1 MRAQADMP
9 RRRRRTS
16 GRGRVL
22 IVVAAVVLFVL
33 FTSLRGVAGFYT
45 DYLWFDNLGLR
56 QVWSGILGAKIALG
70 VIFTAV
76 FFILCFVN
84 LTIADRT
91 APAFRPPG
99 PEDEM
104 LSRYHDLIDRRAWV
118 VRGGVSLLFGLI
130 AGVGVSAEWNQWIL
144 FTHSKP
150 FGIDDATF
158 HTDVGFYIFRLPF
171 YQSVVQWLFASLI
184 IILLITVV
192 ADYLNGGIRLQTPM
206 QRVTPQVKAHIS
218 VLLALLSLVKAADY
232 WFQRYALTFSTRG
245 FVEGATYTDVKAQ
258 LPALNLLMFISV
270 AAAILFILN
279 IFRRGWVFPI
289 IAVGLWGFISI
300 VVGTIYPAIIQRFVV
315 QPNEYAREQPYIK
328 RNIDATRTAFGLDK
342 IDVQPYDYNTDL
354 TPAQA
359 DSTVSTNKETLDN
372 ARIWDPDPLTQVL
385 SSTEEFQPFYAFSD
399 VDVDRYDV
407 NGTKVP
413 TLTGVR
419 ELDSTQLPSNTWTT
433 RHLVYTHGF
442 GVDSARGNSHSGD
455 GPDYLLSDLPTT
467 SAPGAPEIK
476 QPDVYF
482 GEGLTGYSVVKSKVA
497 EQEANGE
504 TSAKTTQY
512 SGDGGVRVQGLT
524 RRLAFALRFGD
535 FNLIYSGQVT
545 SNSRILYLR
554 DVKERVQTA
563 APFLQWDA
571 DPYAVVLNGRITWM
585 LDGYTTTDRYP
596 YSQSINPEVPPGSGL
611 SGSLNYVRNSVKA
624 TVDAYD
630 GTIHFYVVDPKDPI
644 IRTYRKA
651 FPDLF
656 QDVSAM
662 PSGLRDHWRYPVDL
676 FDTQTEQYT
685 QYHMTDSQQFFQK
698 AALWDVAPSPGVANT
713 TTAATVAVANGN
725 NGGRNSTLASS
736 GNPIDPLYLM
746 MQRPDAS
753 GQEFVLERPFVP
765 RAKANQLSSFL
776 IAGNDAANYGKL
788 TLYQVPDQRVAPSP
802 VRASSLIEADPRI
815 SKTFS
820 LLDQRGSQVVRGA
833 AQLIP
838 VGNTIFYVRPIYVEG
853 SVQKPLPR
861 WNYVAVTYG
870 ERAVL
875 DTSVASA
882 VKNLIAGTI
891 PSAEQDA
898 LNGNVSTPETPTTTP
913 TTPTTAPGSTPI
925 TAPPNATVA
934 QLLSAANDLFNQA
947 NAALANQDL
956 ATFDKDYKQAVALIA
971 RANQLSAGSTTTTP
985 TTSPASTSTTRGS
998 PAATS
1003 TTAAR
1008 I

>member
-1 MRAQADMP
+1 MVLLLSARGLARLYTDSLWFHEVGFSHTWRALIEAKAFPALIFSVIFFVLLFVD
-9 RRRRRTS
+9 
-16 GRGRVL
+16 L
-22 IVVAAVVLFVL
+22 IV
-33 FTSLRGVAGFYT
+33 
-45 DYLWFDNLGLR
+45 
-56 QVWSGILGAKIALG
+56 
-70 VIFTAV
+70 
-76 FFILCFVN
+76 
-84 LTIADRT
+84 ADRL
-91 APAFRPPG
+91 APLARSAG
-99 PEDEM
+99 PEDEIVE
-104 LSRYHDLIDRRAWV
+104 RYRTTVEPYAGRIRFAV
-118 VRGGVSLLFGLI
+118 AAFFAIVMASGVAS
-130 AGVGVSAEWNQWIL
+130 EWKDWIL
-144 FTHSKP
+144 FSHSSK
-150 FGIDDATF
+150 FGVKDPQF
-158 HTDVGFYIFRLPF
+158 HRDIGFYVFKLPF
-171 YQSVVQWLFASLI
+171 LEFIAGWTFAALLVILI
-184 IILLITVV
+184 VTAVFH
-192 ADYLNGGIRLQTPM
+192 YLNGGIRLQTPF
-206 QRVTPQVKAHIS
+206 QRVTPQVKVHIS
-218 VLLALLSLVKAADY
+218 VILALM
-232 WFQRYALTFSTRG
+232 ALTKTVQYYLSRFGLTLSHRG
-245 FVEGATYTDVKAQ
+245 VVDGATYTDVKAQ

-315 QPNEYAREQPYIK
+315 QPNEFAREQTYIK
-328 RNIDATRTAFGLDK
+328 RNITATRDAFGLDK
-342 IDVQPYDYNTDL
+342 IDVKQFDYNSTDL
-354 TPAQA
+354 TAA
-359 DSTVSTNKETLDN
+359 DVTANKETLDN
-372 ARIWDPDPLTQVL
+372 ARIWDPEPLTQVL

-407 NGTKVP
+407 NGKRVP

-419 ELDSTQLPSNTWTT
+419 ELDATQLPSNTWTT

-442 GVDSARGNSHSGD
+442 GVDSARANSQNPQQTDS
-455 GPDYLLSDLPTT
+455 PDYLLSDVPTKA
-467 SAPGAPEIK
+467 APGAPDVK
-476 QPDVYF
+476 QADVYF

-504 TSAKTTQY
+504 DNVKTTQY

-535 FNLIYSGQVT
+535 FNLVYSGQVT

-571 DPYAVVLNGRITWM
+571 DPYAIVLNGRITWM

-596 YSQSINPEVPPGSGL
+596 YSQSINPDVPDRSGL
-611 SGSLNYVRNSVKA
+611 TSSINYIRNSVKA

-656 QDVSAM
+656 DDISTM
-662 PSGLRDHWRYPVDL
+662 PAGLQDHWRYPVDL

-698 AALWDVAPSPGVANT
+698 AALWDIAPSPGGANT
-713 TTAATVAVANGN
+713 TTATATTPVPNGN

-736 GNPIDPLYLM
+736 GIPIDPLYLM
-746 MQRPDAS
+746 MQRPGTT

-776 IAGNDAANYGKL
+776 IAGNDGGPGGNYGKL
-788 TLYQVPDQRVAPSP
+788 TLYQVPDQSVAPSP
-802 VRASSLIEADPRI
+802 VRASSLIEADTRI

-820 LLDQRGSQVVRGA
+820 LLDQRGSAVVRGA

-861 WNYVAVTYG
+861 WNFVAVTYG
-870 ERAVL
+870 EHAVL

-898 LNGNVSTPETPTTTP
+898 LNGNVTSPETPTSTPTTTP
-913 TTPTTAPGSTPI
+913 STTPGSTPI
-925 TAPPNATVA
+925 TTPPNATVT
-934 QLLSAANDLFNQA
+934 QLLSQANDLFNQA

-956 ATFDKDYKQAVALIA
+956 ATFDKYYKQAVALVA
-971 RANQLSAGSTTTTP
+971 EANRLSAGSTTPTTA
-985 TTSPASTSTTRGS
+985 TTSPPSTSTTRGS
-998 PAATS
+998 PPATS

>member
-1 MRAQADMP
+1 VRVP
-9 RRRRRTS
+9 RIQKSRRS
-16 GRGRVL
+16 FGIRGWL
-22 IVVAAVVLFVL
+22 IAIAAIIVVLLLSA
-33 FTSLRGVAGFYT
+33 RGLARLYT
-45 DYLWFDNLGLR
+45 DSLWFDEVGFSHTWRAL
-56 QVWSGILGAKIALG
+56 IEAKVFPALIFS
-70 VIFTAV
+70 VIFFV
-76 FFILCFVN
+76 FLFVD
-84 LTIADRT
+84 LIVADRL
-91 APAFRPPG
+91 APLARSAG
-99 PEDEM
+99 PEDEIVE
-104 LSRYHDLIDRRAWV
+104 RYRTTVEPYAGRIRFAV
-118 VRGGVSLLFGLI
+118 AAFFAIVMASGVAS
-130 AGVGVSAEWNQWIL
+130 EWRDWIL
-144 FTHSKP
+144 FSHSTK
-150 FGIDDATF
+150 FGIKDPQF
-158 HTDVGFYIFRLPF
+158 HRDIGFYVFKLPF
-171 YQSVVQWLFASLI
+171 LEFIAGWTFAALLVILI
-184 IILLITVV
+184 VTAVFH
-192 ADYLNGGIRLQTPM
+192 YLNGGIRLQTPF
-206 QRVTPQVKAHIS
+206 QRVTPQVKVHIS
-218 VLLALLSLVKAADY
+218 VILALM
-232 WFQRYALTFSTRG
+232 ALTKTVQYYLSRFGLTLSHRG
-245 FVEGATYTDVKAQ
+245 VVDGATYTDVKAQ

-315 QPNEYAREQPYIK
+315 QPNEYAREQTYIK
-328 RNIDATRTAFGLDK
+328 RNIDATSTAFGLDK
-342 IDVQPYDYNTDL
+342 ITVKPFAYNTDL
-354 TPAQA
+354 TAAQA
-359 DSTVSTNKETLDN
+359 TADTQTLDN
-372 ARIWDPDPLTQVL
+372 ARLWDPDPLTQVL
-385 SSTEEFQPFYAFSD
+385 QSTEEFQPFYAFSD

-407 NGTKVP
+407 NGKPVQ

-442 GVDSARGNSHSGD
+442 GVDSARANSHSGD
-455 GPDYLLSDLPTT
+455 SPDYLLSDIPTT
-467 SAPGAPEIK
+467 STPGAPDLK

-482 GEGLTGYSVVKSKVA
+482 GEHLTGYVVVKSKVA

-504 TSAKTTQY
+504 TAAKTTQY
-512 SGDGGVRVQGLT
+512 SGDGGVRVQGLA

-571 DPYAVVLNGRITWM
+571 DPYSVVLNGRITWM

-596 YSQSINPEVPPGSGL
+596 YSQSINPQVPTGSGL
-611 SGSLNYVRNSVKA
+611 AGSFNYVRNSVKA

-630 GTIHFYVVDPKDPI
+630 GTMHFYVVDPNDPI

-662 PSGLRDHWRYPVDL
+662 PAGLQDHWRYPVDL

-685 QYHMTDSQQFFQK
+685 QYHMTDPQQFFQK
-698 AALWDVAPSPGVANT
+698 AALWDVAPSPGVANA

-746 MQRPDAS
+746 MQRPGES
-753 GQEFVLERPFVP
+753 QQEFVLERPFVP

-776 IAGNDAANYGKL
+776 IAGNDGGPNGNYGKL
-788 TLYQVPDQRVAPSP
+788 TLYQVPDQSVAPSP

-838 VGNTIFYVRPIYVEG
+838 VDNTIFYVRPIYVEG

-870 ERAVL
+870 ESAVL
-875 DTSVASA
+875 DTTVASA
-882 VKNLIAGTI
+882 VQNLLAKTI
-891 PSAEQDA
+891 PIAEQEA
-898 LNGNVSTPETPTTTP
+898 LNGNVSTPTPTTTP
-913 TTPTTAPGSTPI
+913 TTSTTTPGSTPI

-934 QLLSAANDLFNQA
+934 QLLSSANDLFNRA
-947 NAALANQDL
+947 NVALANQDL
-956 ATFDKDYKQAVALIA
+956 ATFDNDYKQAIALVA
-971 RANQLSAGSTTTTP
+971 RANQLSSGSTPTTTP
-985 TTSPASTSTTRGS
+985 SSTSTPTSSTTRGA
-998 PAATS
+998 AATS